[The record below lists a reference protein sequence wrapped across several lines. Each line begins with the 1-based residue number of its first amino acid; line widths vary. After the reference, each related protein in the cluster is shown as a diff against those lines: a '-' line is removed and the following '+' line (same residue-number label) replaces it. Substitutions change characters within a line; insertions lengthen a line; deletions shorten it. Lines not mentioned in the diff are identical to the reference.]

1 MCSSESF
8 KLFIKQFVCFKILL
22 AKTGDKAWTHF
33 SDFILN
39 CVEKE
44 PEKIASFNP
53 KKQKINVFYFNFLK
67 SKHKELCDIRKLTLT
82 ISHGQADVERV
93 FSLNKN
99 REIWKR

>member
-1 MCSSESF
+1 MT
-8 KLFIKQFVCFKILL
+8 KLGPISQILFL
-22 AKTGDKAWTHF
+22 IVLKKNLKRLVLSIQRNKKLMF
-33 SDFILN
+33 FIL
-39 CVEKE
+39 
-44 PEKIASFNP
+44 I
-53 KKQKINVFYFNFLK
+53 FLNL

>member
-1 MCSSESF
+1 MA
-8 KLFIKQFVCFKILL
+8 KLGPISQILFL
-22 AKTGDKAWTHF
+22 IVLKKNLKRLLLSIQRNKKLMF
-33 SDFILN
+33 FIL
-39 CVEKE
+39 
-44 PEKIASFNP
+44 I
-53 KKQKINVFYFNFLK
+53 FLNL

>member
-1 MCSSESF
+1 MT
-8 KLFIKQFVCFKILL
+8 KLGPISQILFL
-22 AKTGDKAWTHF
+22 IVLKKNLKRLLLSIQRNKKLMF
-33 SDFILN
+33 FIL
-39 CVEKE
+39 
-44 PEKIASFNP
+44 I
-53 KKQKINVFYFNFLK
+53 FLNL